1 MMILF
6 AQVGIILKGL
16 AIDNLL
22 LGGPGEGNEEEG
34 VSGGEG
40 GEQTSSFLLIL
51 IPFMSTFIT
60 RLPTA
65 SR

>member
-1 MMILF
+1 MMIHF

-34 VSGGEG
+34 GWGGGEG

-51 IPFMSTFIT
+51 IPFMTILHHPLT
-60 RLPTA
+60 YC
-65 SR
+65 